1 MNCSTFTKPLD
12 DIQEADV
19 APLGIP
25 KVSLD
30 LVKQGKKA
38 LADSGNLSKTT
49 NYEMHWKL
57 FFHALCEYNAMQILS
72 LPFQTSIKQATS
84 KQELQALKSRLTKV
98 ESAIYPA
105 YIEAMAQA
113 TKAAQQIPNPTMTKF
128 LSTIGATSDK
138 NRWYTSVE
146 EAFSGIQRAAR
157 SSIAGVMERINKKI
171 EELELQNSRT
181 TANAL
186 KARLNAL
193 RKGGKRKTKK
203 VKSKKR
209 STRRA

>member
-38 LADSGNLSKTT
+38 LADSGNSSKASK
-49 NYEMHWKL
+49 YEMHWKL
-57 FFHALCEYNAMQILS
+57 FLYALCEYNAMQILT
-72 LPFQTSIKQATS
+72 LPFQNTIKQATS
-84 KQELQALKSRLTKV
+84 KQDLQAIKSRLGKV

-113 TKAAQQIPNPTMTKF
+113 TSAAQRIPNPTMTKF
-128 LSTIGATSDK
+128 LSTIGAVSDK

-146 EAFSGIQRAAR
+146 EAFSGIQRSAR
-157 SSIAGVMERINKKI
+157 SSIAGAVEKLNKKI
-171 EELELQNSRT
+171 GELELQEGRA

-186 KARLNAL
+186 QKRLNKARL
-193 RKGGKRKTKK
+193 GGKRKTRTTKR
-203 VKSKKR
+203 KKR

>member
-12 DIQEADV
+12 EIQETDV

-38 LADSGNLSKTT
+38 LADSGNLSKTA
-49 NYEMHWKL
+49 NYEMYWKL

-72 LPFQTSIKQATS
+72 LPFQNSIKQATS
-84 KQELQALKSRLTKV
+84 KQELQALKSRLGKV

-113 TKAAQQIPNPTMTKF
+113 TSAAQRIPNPTMTKF
-128 LSTIGATSDK
+128 LSTLGAVSDK

-146 EAFSGIQRAAR
+146 EAFSGLQRSVR
-157 SSIAGVMERINKKI
+157 SSITGVMERLNKKI
-171 EELELQNSRT
+171 EELQLQESRA

-193 RKGGKRKTKK
+193 RKGGKRKTRTSKK
-203 VKSKKR
+203 KKR

>member
-1 MNCSTFTKPLD
+1 MNCSTFTKPFD

-38 LADSGNLSKTT
+38 LADSGNSSKASK
-49 NYEMHWKL
+49 YEMHWKL
-57 FFHALCEYNAMQILS
+57 FFHALCEYNAMQILT
-72 LPFQTSIKQATS
+72 LPFQNTIKQATS
-84 KQELQALKSRLTKV
+84 KQDLQAIKSRLGKV

-113 TKAAQQIPNPTMTKF
+113 TSAAQRIPNPTMTKF
-128 LSTIGATSDK
+128 LSTIGAVSDK

-146 EAFSGIQRAAR
+146 EAFSGIQRSAR
-157 SSIAGVMERINKKI
+157 SSIAGAIEKLNKKI
-171 EELELQNSRT
+171 GELELQEGRA

-186 KARLNAL
+186 QKRLNKARL
-193 RKGGKRKTKK
+193 GGKRKTRTTKR
-203 VKSKKR
+203 KKR